1 MASDKLILRLRG
13 EDEHRILSIRIKANL
28 YERLDEI
35 AAQTNRSRNDV
46 ICTLLEYALDHTVVE
61 GKEPGA

>member
-13 EDEHRILSIRIKANL
+13 DDGHRTLSIRIKTSL